1 MNINSIQFDN
11 FITEFYS
18 NNSNKKMIINIGIDS
33 EHEVEPNIYDIHTML
48 LDLIIKGCE
57 IFNLN
62 VSDYNICINKLQPF
76 FLNINI
82 RMHII
87 NYSKLELIKENSP
100 YINRYIR
107 ISSDNNLKMTIN
119 GTHQLVNTLS
129 NIKSFYLIDSNC
141 NLCISFD
148 FII

>member
-18 NNSNKKMIINIGIDS
+18 NNSNKKMIINLGIESDN
-33 EHEVEPNIYDIHTML
+33 EIEPNIYDIHTML

-62 VSDYNICINKLQPF
+62 VSDYNICINKLQPY

-82 RMHII
+82 RMHIN
-87 NYSKLELIKENSP
+87 NYSKLELIKEDSP

-107 ISSDNNLKMTIN
+107 ISNDNLLMTIN
-119 GTHQLVNTLS
+119 GAHKIVNTLF

-148 FII
+148 FIV